1 MEGAGIV
8 QMWPRGQRPDWG
20 RCLGGAG
27 VFQTCLEAERTRT
40 QMCYGAGGR
49 GARPAAAVGGARRP
63 ARPRP
68 TRDVLGVLIPTVAT
82 GDSPSA
88 PPLPEPPPSSPQ
100 LLSRSRSPIG
110 QRRRPSTPSSSPIG
124 RSRAPPRPPPPLLC
138 PRAPAGPAPRS
149 LPAGS
154 ARRRGREGAPRGE
167 RGGGHRLLGGLQ
179 LDLPPGWGVCRA
191 VGIYPQLGHL
201 CKGVRGELPPGWGSS
216 AKGVCRGLS
225 P

>member
-1 MEGAGIV
+1 
-8 QMWPRGQRPDWG
+8 MWPRGQRPDWAQMSG
-20 RCLGGAG
+20 WSWVLPGVSGGGADAPPDVLRG
-27 VFQTCLEAERTRT
+27 
-40 QMCYGAGGR
+40 GGGR
-49 GARPAAAVGGARRP
+49 WARPAVAVGGARRP

-88 PPLPEPPPSSPQ
+88 PPLPGPPPSSPP
-100 LLSRSRSPIG
+100 LLFPSRSPIG
-110 QRRRPSTPSSSPIG
+110 QRRRPSARFSSPIG

-167 RGGGHRLLGGLQ
+167 RGGGRRFLGGLGP
-179 LDLPPGWGVCRA
+179 DLRPGWGVCRA
-191 VGIYPQLGHL
+191 VGVCLQLGHL
-201 CKGVRGELPPGWGSS
+201 CKGVWGELPPGWCSS
-216 AKGVCRGLS
+216 ARAVIRGL
-225 P
+225 PPRLE